1 MLDALA
7 DHEQL
12 ALERR
17 VALARN
23 RRRGQSGTAADED
36 LPEHRLD
43 RNRART
49 ERAVVGRHLA
59 PADEAL
65 PFLRDDPLEQ
75 LDDRRTAVGVVRQE
89 NQPGAVRARFR
100 QLPAE
105 PAGFLAQEAV
115 RHLNQDAGAVA
126 GVDFTAA
133 GTAVF
138 EVDEHLQGLPDDLV
152 RPASL
157 HVRHEPDAAGVALM
171 SRVIQAL
178 RGGIVVLMHASFM
191 NEELS

>member
-1 MLDALA
+1 MRLRITNSLRSNAASRSPATAGAGNPGPRPISTCRNTGWTATALGPS
-7 DHEQL
+7 
-12 ALERR
+12 ALLSVGTSRQPMRR
-17 VALARN
+17 CPSSATIRSNSSTIAARL
-23 RRRGQSGTAADED
+23 SAWC
-36 LPEHRLD
+36 
-43 RNRART
+43 
-49 ERAVVGRHLA
+49 GRKTSPA
-59 PADEAL
+59 PY
-65 PFLRDDPLEQ
+65 
-75 LDDRRTAVGVVRQE
+75 
-89 NQPGAVRARFR
+89 RARFR

-133 GTAVF
+133 GAAVF
-138 EVDEHLQGLPDDLV
+138 EVDEHLQGLPDDRV

-157 HVRHEPDAAGVALM
+157 HVRHEPDAAGVVLM

>member
-1 MLDALA
+1 M
-7 DHEQL
+7 
-12 ALERR
+12 
-17 VALARN
+17 
-23 RRRGQSGTAADED
+23 SD

-89 NQPGAVRARFR
+89 NEPGAVAA
-100 QLPAE
+100 PASGSSQ
-105 PAGFLAQEAV
+105 PS
-115 RHLNQDAGAVA
+115 
-126 GVDFTAA
+126 
-133 GTAVF
+133 
-138 EVDEHLQGLPDDLV
+138 

-157 HVRHEPDAAGVALM
+157 RRKP
-171 SRVIQAL
+171 S
-178 RGGIVVLMHASFM
+178 GI
-191 NEELS
+191 